1 MWRRCKR
8 QRSCRSYGRGK
19 LSRSSR
25 SDSNNNVFS
34 SLFRTSGI
42 SHVTLASGIKVSK
55 VEEEVGVDASDP
67 FKLKTGG
74 LLDLARARQAKALE
88 DPDAEDG
95 GGGDGLG
102 MGVLVGPDGT
112 AVGTQFSR
120 ETRVRDEDEEM
131 RKFIEAEMEK
141 RRGKGEEDGEGGPVK
156 GSNYLSPEDRALLSL
171 PEHLKKSTFRKNEEM
186 LSSQMLSG
194 IPEVDLG
201 IEEKIR
207 NIEATESAKKK
218 MAERVKGTRGNNS
231 VFIAGRRRH

>member
-131 RKFIEAEMEK
+131 RKFIEAEREK
-141 RRGKGEEDGEGGPVK
+141 RRGTGAEDG
-156 GSNYLSPEDRALLSL
+156 
-171 PEHLKKSTFRKNEEM
+171 EM

-231 VFIAGRRRH
+231 NVFIAGRRRH